1 MEEGDPNV
9 LKFSVVFIEFLV
21 IFIGFLWFL
30 RVLDPNVLV
39 LIWFL
44 RLPEAFEVLCSCLN
58 VLVSM
63 LRLYRRRHPADVPGP
78 ALPMT

>member
-9 LKFSVVFIEFLV
+9 LKFLVVFGKCLLFFL
-21 IFIGFLWFL
+21 GFLWFF
-30 RVLDPNVLV
+30 RVLEPNVLV

-44 RLPEAFEVLCSCLN
+44 RLPEASEVLCSCLD

-63 LRLYRRRHPADVPGP
+63 L
-78 ALPMT
+78 